1 MRTVNHPSALFQKLP
16 VKLTTLLRAIGRL
29 ADAQHVKVYL
39 VGGTVRDLI
48 LGRRNFDLD
57 LAVEGDGPALAR
69 RIAARYHTSLTV
81 FDRFATARL
90 QFPKSLSMD
99 IATTRRES
107 YALPAEL
114 PNVQP
119 ASLADD
125 LYRRDFTINAMA
137 VQLNGGRAGRLIDC
151 YGGGDD
157 LRTRTI
163 RVLHEKSFHDDPT
176 RIFRAIRFE
185 QRFNGRIEP
194 QTSRLLVEA
203 AATDLIDRLSGPRLR
218 QEWFL
223 LFAER
228 DPLRAMDRVNS
239 LKLMR
244 FLHPELRYGGL
255 VRRVLRTLPGAIAW
269 WEKRYPSCVIDR
281 SVLYLMGLLI
291 ASDDSVVKGVL
302 GRLMLSREQARRLRF
317 TGLLLASVAGR
328 LAERKN
334 IPSSQLYRLLDPL
347 PDEALVLSL
356 AEVVAKSNR
365 SKSGRARRR
374 LTRFIGRL
382 RGIKLSLRGNDLLRL
397 GMKPGPQ

>member
-1 MRTVNHPSALFQKLP
+1 
-16 VKLTTLLRAIGRL
+16 
-29 ADAQHVKVYL
+29 
-39 VGGTVRDLI
+39 
-48 LGRRNFDLD
+48 
-57 LAVEGDGPALAR
+57 
-69 RIAARYHTSLTV
+69 
-81 FDRFATARL
+81 
-90 QFPKSLSMD
+90 
-99 IATTRRES
+99 
-107 YALPAEL
+107 
-114 PNVQP
+114 
-119 ASLADD
+119 
-125 LYRRDFTINAMA
+125 MA

-163 RVLHEKSFHDDPT
+163 RVLHEKSFLDDPT

-185 QRFNGRIEP
+185 QRFNGRMEP

-397 GMKPGPQ
+397 GMKPGPQMTELLSRLRDARLDGIVRTRADEQTLVRAWLNA